1 MTSPRLVLDPSAR
14 LPFVAPL
21 VLANVAREKKQ
32 DSVDLSFEV
41 NAPTALQSSESVEG
55 ALPVLRA
62 LASMADMM
70 GTSDA
75 EKQAVESFL
84 TQSESM
90 ASAPFQQAMQS
101 ADDLDQHLAL
111 RTYLVGAR
119 VSAADAAIWGAI
131 RSSSP
136 LLGIIKKHAHA
147 HLARWFAH
155 VDALPAF
162 SGAVAAMNEAKSNMF
177 KNKKTAAGF
186 DLFLQGAKEGEV
198 VTRFPPEAS
207 GYLHVGHAKAAIL
220 NQYFAKAYK
229 GRLIVRFDDTNP
241 SKEKQEFEDA
251 IVEDLALLGIKA
263 DVVTHTSDYFEKLQE
278 LAVRMI
284 KEGHAYADD
293 TQQEQMRAERMDG
306 IPSRRRDAS
315 VEENLQHFEAML
327 QGTEEGRSWCLRA
340 KMSVDNPNKAMRDPV
355 MYRCNADVP
364 HQRTGTKWKAYPTY
378 DFACPVVDSL
388 EGVTHALR
396 TNEYHDRNPQY
407 AWFLQALGLR
417 NVEIWDYGRLNFVY
431 TLLSK
436 RKLQWFVDHGVVSDW
451 SDPRFPTVRGIR
463 RRGMTID
470 CIQQFILS
478 QGPSQQI
485 INMEWDNIWA
495 LNKRLLDPVVPRFVA
510 LSENQLV
517 KATIQG
523 APPAHEKQVPRHKKN
538 AELGVKT
545 TVYDSHIFLEQ
556 ADAASFGDNEEIT
569 LMDWGNVIVRNKSVQ
584 DGVVTALELE
594 AHLDGDFKVT
604 KKKVTWLAQPTESRH
619 LTPVM
624 LLDFDYLITKKKLEE
639 EDNFTDFL
647 TPQTRFETPA
657 LADANVAE
665 LKEGDQIQFER
676 NGYYILDKVQG
687 VDGRREFIKIPD
699 GRAASSAS
707 KAAPDE
713 NPEQKKAAAAAARA
727 QKAAQKEEKKKQKS
741 GKAPAAD
748 PVQKLIEEGTK
759 NIHMYAAPLVQ
770 TPTDVPVST
779 TMYRMRPQ
787 M

>member
-41 NAPTALQSSESVEG
+41 NAPTALRSSESVEG

-70 GTSDA
+70 GTNDA

-90 ASAPFQQAMQS
+90 ASAPFQQAMHS

-263 DVVTHTSDYFEKLQE
+263 DVVTHTSDYFDKLQE

-306 IPSRRRDAS
+306 IPSRRG
-315 VEENLQHFEAML
+315 E
-327 QGTEEGRSWCLRA
+327 
-340 KMSVDNPNKAMRDPV
+340 
-355 MYRCNADVP
+355 
-364 HQRTGTKWKAYPTY
+364 
-378 DFACPVVDSL
+378 
-388 EGVTHALR
+388 
-396 TNEYHDRNPQY
+396 
-407 AWFLQALGLR
+407 
-417 NVEIWDYGRLNFVY
+417 
-431 TLLSK
+431 
-436 RKLQWFVDHGVVSDW
+436 
-451 SDPRFPTVRGIR
+451 
-463 RRGMTID
+463 
-470 CIQQFILS
+470 
-478 QGPSQQI
+478 
-485 INMEWDNIWA
+485 
-495 LNKRLLDPVVPRFVA
+495 
-510 LSENQLV
+510 
-517 KATIQG
+517 
-523 APPAHEKQVPRHKKN
+523 
-538 AELGVKT
+538 
-545 TVYDSHIFLEQ
+545 
-556 ADAASFGDNEEIT
+556 
-569 LMDWGNVIVRNKSVQ
+569 
-584 DGVVTALELE
+584 
-594 AHLDGDFKVT
+594 
-604 KKKVTWLAQPTESRH
+604 
-619 LTPVM
+619 
-624 LLDFDYLITKKKLEE
+624 
-639 EDNFTDFL
+639 
-647 TPQTRFETPA
+647 
-657 LADANVAE
+657 
-665 LKEGDQIQFER
+665 
-676 NGYYILDKVQG
+676 
-687 VDGRREFIKIPD
+687 
-699 GRAASSAS
+699 
-707 KAAPDE
+707 
-713 NPEQKKAAAAAARA
+713 
-727 QKAAQKEEKKKQKS
+727 
-741 GKAPAAD
+741 PAA
-748 PVQKLIEEGTK
+748 L
-759 NIHMYAAPLVQ
+759 
-770 TPTDVPVST
+770 
-779 TMYRMRPQ
+779 
-787 M
+787 